1 MSNETGKEREKSFP
15 TQVYYNEEENGFLKS
30 AADKTCSAQQPAGYA
45 YGYHKHDFGG
55 KMAGVSCRIVSI
67 LKDME
72 SGLLVYRTKNE
83 IMVRRKNDKIFSTA
97 ICQRFCRICGGFV
110 CLVKGVM

>member
-55 KMAGVSCRIVSI
+55 KWRVY
-67 LKDME
+67 
-72 SGLLVYRTKNE
+72 LVE
-83 IMVRRKNDKIFSTA
+83 
-97 ICQRFCRICGGFV
+97 
-110 CLVKGVM
+110 